1 MTLDPRPRVVPTSPS
16 SSSSSSSTSSISGM
30 DPTPRP
36 PPSSSPPPSRPPP
49 PPTLPVSSLAS
60 ASALSMVPRSSAFTA
75 VFPSVGRN
83 YLPDLTALN
92 LAAFESY
99 LALSGLSRL
108 THSRPSD
115 ALSSS
120 AKKFDFSRLAE
131 SVSEG
136 EKRVAGSPPP
146 PPPAPPSSTTAAA
159 AAAAAVAPL
168 MSSVRSLPLLAD
180 TYPLL
185 LSPLYQSMLAQHQ
198 QHQQQQQQ
206 QQHHQQ
212 QQHQPQQHPTLGYRR
227 SATGRGRAPRPKKQ
241 FICKYCNRH
250 FTKSYNLLIH
260 ERTHTDERPYTCD
273 ICGKAFRRQDH
284 LRDHRYIHSKE
295 KPFKC
300 TDCGKGFCQSRTL
313 AVHRILHMEE
323 SPHKCPT
330 CGRSFNQRSNL
341 KTHLLTH
348 TDIKPYTCMQCDK
361 VFRRNCDLRRHA
373 LTHNLTSPLELDLS
387 SLPPSSS
394 ESPLHSLD
402 LPSPA
407 ATLHHRPTTLSPT
420 GVPGPAGD
428 EDDIER
434 SSGVLHSARSYSSDE
449 EEAARAGKRSKTDQA
464 LGDIDDPISSVDFDD
479 DEDDDEDDFTKD
491 DLDDDDDDDSNHSS
505 PPTLLGRFR
514 SQAQKEALNLG
525 ASSSTASLASFSI
538 ASIMG
543 GAE

>member
-1 MTLDPRPRVVPTSPS
+1 MTLDPRPRIVPSLPSTSF
-16 SSSSSSSTSSISGM
+16 SSSSSSTASISGM
-30 DPTPRP
+30 DQTHRP
-36 PPSSSPPPSRPPP
+36 PPAKSPPPSRPP

-60 ASALSMVPRSSAFTA
+60 TSALSMVPRSSAFTA

-115 ALSSS
+115 ALASSG
-120 AKKFDFSRLAE
+120 KKFDFSRLAE
-131 SVSEG
+131 SVSEE
-136 EKRVAGSPPP
+136 EKRVVGSSSPQ
-146 PPPAPPSSTTAAA
+146 ALPSSTTAAAAAA

-198 QHQQQQQQ
+198 Q
-206 QQHHQQ
+206 Q
-212 QQHQPQQHPTLGYRR
+212 QQHQASQHPPLAYRR

-241 FICKYCNRH
+241 FICKYCSRH

-361 VFRRNCDLRRHA
+361 VFRRNCDLRRHT
-373 LTHNLTSPLELDLS
+373 LTHNLTSQLELDLS
-387 SLPPSSS
+387 TLPPSTS

-402 LPSPA
+402 LASSAADLQHLPS
-407 ATLHHRPTTLSPT
+407 TLSPAGIAGPT
-420 GVPGPAGD
+420 GGD
-428 EDDIER
+428 EEDSEIN
-434 SSGVLHSARSYSSDE
+434 SLALHSARSYSSDE
-449 EEAARAGKRSKTDQA
+449 EEAARAGKRTKTETSI
-464 LGDIDDPISSVDFDD
+464 GDADDPISSVDFED

-491 DLDDDDDDDSNHSS
+491 DVEDDDDNSNPSS
-505 PPTLLGRFR
+505 PPTLLERFR
-514 SQAQKEALNLG
+514 SQQQTEALNIG